1 MYGLELMSVIPGS
14 IKFAILIRALWSDF
28 LVLSM
33 MGEVVVLLLEAALSA
48 SDGSSC
54 LVMGQVGM
62 TELSLA
68 SATLGK
74 LSRPFTSTCGQNI
87 R

>member
-33 MGEVVVLLLEAALSA
+33 MGGVVVLEAALSA

-74 LSRPFTSTCGQNI
+74 LSRPFTSTCGQDI

>member
-62 TELSLA
+62 TELSL
-68 SATLGK
+68 SLPPLWG
-74 LSRPFTSTCGQNI
+74 S
-87 R
+87 

>member
-14 IKFAILIRALWSDF
+14 IKFAILSRALWSDF

-33 MGEVVVLLLEAALSA
+33 MGGVVVLEAALSA

>member
-14 IKFAILIRALWSDF
+14 IKFAILSRALWSDL

-33 MGEVVVLLLEAALSA
+33 TGVVVLEAALSA

-62 TELSLA
+62 TELSLYLPPLWG
-68 SATLGK
+68 S
-74 LSRPFTSTCGQNI
+74 
-87 R
+87 

>member
-1 MYGLELMSVIPGS
+1 
-14 IKFAILIRALWSDF
+14 
-28 LVLSM
+28 M

-62 TELSLA
+62 TELSL
-68 SATLGK
+68 SLPPLWG
-74 LSRPFTSTCGQNI
+74 S
-87 R
+87 